1 MHGYSS
7 LRKMWSRKWILNKR
21 NGKSKEQIK
30 YTNMKKYMISFLM
43 LCLGYA
49 GMMKAANTDISTLD
63 NIIYVEPFNA
73 AAGSQVQMSI
83 KMKNSAAIRGF
94 QFDLFLPDGVT
105 AVKSAKGKIL
115 ASLTESRLPLEDEH
129 TLTLSEQG
137 DGSIRFLCGSLA
149 DETFTGTDGEIATL
163 TINIDGGVANG
174 DYPVFLKNMKLTET
188 DISKYYETE
197 SLETTLTVGG
207 VSYTVL
213 DETSTVAPVAA
224 TGVNVKVKRTIN
236 ANEWSTICLPFA
248 MSEEQ
253 VKAAFGNDVELKNF
267 SSWSSET
274 NTDDEII
281 SINVGFTSV
290 SAIEAN
296 HPYVIKVSTAISEF
310 TVDGVDID
318 PADAEVVVGKGKTKG
333 TFYGNYVAGTA
344 VPEENLFISGNK
356 FYYSTGS
363 TTIKAFRGYFELK
376 DVLDSYYDEAP
387 SSVVFDFGDVTGIQK
402 VSAQG
407 QNDGI
412 YYDLSGRRVEKP
424 SKGVFIVNGKKVIIK

>member
-1 MHGYSS
+1 MRKTFLS
-7 LRKMWSRKWILNKR
+7 LLALIAMGTTAFAGEKPVIAVADVDVLPGETVWASVNLTD
-21 NGKSKEQIK
+21 GKADTYTAMTLYAQIPMELVP
-30 YTNMKKYMISFLM
+30 YID
-43 LCLGYA
+43 
-49 GMMKAANTDISTLD
+49 DIGCT
-63 NIIYVEPFNA
+63 VNA
-73 AAGSQVQMSI
+73 AWEGTSFSYNLDPQTGIATIPFASSNVIPGSSV
-83 KMKNSAAIRGF
+83 N
-94 QFDLFLPDGVT
+94 DLVKVKLKLKAT
-105 AVKSAKGKIL
+105 APLGEY
-115 ASLTESRLPLEDEH
+115 SLT
-129 TLTLSEQG
+129 
-137 DGSIRFLCGSLA
+137 
-149 DETFTGTDGEIATL
+149 
-163 TINIDGGVANG
+163 
-174 DYPVFLKNMKLTET
+174 LKN
-188 DISKYYETE
+188 
-197 SLETTLTVGG
+197 TLFEYNSSDKDYADDVTFKVN
-207 VSYTVL
+207 VVNFLVL

-274 NTDDEII
+274 NIDDEIV

-387 SSVVFDFGDVTGIQK
+387 SRVVFDFGDVTGIQK
-402 VSAQG
+402 ISAQG

>member
-1 MHGYSS
+1 MRKTFLS
-7 LRKMWSRKWILNKR
+7 LLALIAMGTTAFAGEKPVIAVADVDVLPGETAWASVNLTD
-21 NGKSKEQIK
+21 GKADTYTAMTLYAQIPMELVP
-30 YTNMKKYMISFLM
+30 YID
-43 LCLGYA
+43 
-49 GMMKAANTDISTLD
+49 DIGCT
-63 NIIYVEPFNA
+63 VNA
-73 AAGSQVQMSI
+73 AWEGTSFSYNLDPQTGIATIPFASSNVIPGSSV
-83 KMKNSAAIRGF
+83 N
-94 QFDLFLPDGVT
+94 DLVKVKLKLKAT
-105 AVKSAKGKIL
+105 APLGEY
-115 ASLTESRLPLEDEH
+115 SLT
-129 TLTLSEQG
+129 
-137 DGSIRFLCGSLA
+137 
-149 DETFTGTDGEIATL
+149 
-163 TINIDGGVANG
+163 
-174 DYPVFLKNMKLTET
+174 LKN
-188 DISKYYETE
+188 
-197 SLETTLTVGG
+197 TLFEYNSSDKDYADDVTFKVN
-207 VSYTVL
+207 VVNFLVL

-253 VKAAFGNDVELKNF
+253 VKAAFGNDVELKDF
-267 SSWSSET
+267 SSWSSEK

-333 TFYGNYVAGTA
+333 TFYGNYVAGTE

-387 SSVVFDFGDVTGIQK
+387 SRVVFDFGDVTGIQK

>member
-1 MHGYSS
+1 MKRTFLSLLALIAMGSS
-7 LRKMWSRKWILNKR
+7 VMAGDKPVISVADVEALPGEKVSFSVNLVD
-21 NGKSKEQIK
+21 GKADIYTAMTLYAYFPTEGFTTEGATVSSAWEGATFAVGDVGAKEPGLATIPFASANAIPGSAVDNLV
-30 YTNMKKYMISFLM
+30 TISFTVASSVA
-43 LCLGYA
+43 LGEYDVTLKGTMFEYNSSDKDYA
-49 GMMKAANTDISTLD
+49 DD
-63 NIIYVEPFNA
+63 
-73 AAGSQVQMSI
+73 
-83 KMKNSAAIRGF
+83 
-94 QFDLFLPDGVT
+94 VT
-105 AVKSAKGKIL
+105 FKVKVVNV
-115 ASLTESRLPLEDEH
+115 H
-129 TLTLSEQG
+129 
-137 DGSIRFLCGSLA
+137 
-149 DETFTGTDGEIATL
+149 
-163 TINIDGGVANG
+163 NV
-174 DYPVFLKNMKLTET
+174 
-188 DISKYYETE
+188 
-197 SLETTLTVGG
+197 
-207 VSYTVL
+207 VL
-213 DETSTVAPVAA
+213 DENATVAPVAA

-253 VKAAFGNDVELKNF
+253 VKAAFGNDVELKDF
-267 SSWSSET
+267 SSWSSEK

-333 TFYGNYVAGTA
+333 TFYGNYVAGTE

-387 SSVVFDFGDVTGIQK
+387 SRVVFDFGDVTGIQK

>member
-1 MHGYSS
+1 MRKTFLS
-7 LRKMWSRKWILNKR
+7 LFALIAMGTTAFAGEKPVIAVADVDVLPGETVWASVNLTD
-21 NGKSKEQIK
+21 GKADTYTAMTLYAQIPMELVP
-30 YTNMKKYMISFLM
+30 YID
-43 LCLGYA
+43 
-49 GMMKAANTDISTLD
+49 DIGCT
-63 NIIYVEPFNA
+63 VNA
-73 AAGSQVQMSI
+73 AWEGTSFSYNLDKQTGVATIPFASSNVIPGSSV
-83 KMKNSAAIRGF
+83 N
-94 QFDLFLPDGVT
+94 DLVKVKLKLKAT
-105 AVKSAKGKIL
+105 APLGEY
-115 ASLTESRLPLEDEH
+115 SLT
-129 TLTLSEQG
+129 
-137 DGSIRFLCGSLA
+137 
-149 DETFTGTDGEIATL
+149 
-163 TINIDGGVANG
+163 
-174 DYPVFLKNMKLTET
+174 LKN
-188 DISKYYETE
+188 
-197 SLETTLTVGG
+197 TLFEYNSSDKDYADDVTFKVN
-207 VSYTVL
+207 VVNFLVL

-274 NTDDEII
+274 NIDDEIV

-333 TFYGNYVAGTA
+333 TFYGNYVAGTE

-387 SSVVFDFGDVTGIQK
+387 SRVVFDFGDVTGIQK
-402 VSAQG
+402 ISAQG

>member
-1 MHGYSS
+1 
-7 LRKMWSRKWILNKR
+7 
-21 NGKSKEQIK
+21 
-30 YTNMKKYMISFLM
+30 MKKTFLSLFALIAM
-43 LCLGYA
+43 GTTAFAGEKPVIAVADVDVLPGETVWASVNLTDGKADTYTAMTLYA
-49 GMMKAANTDISTLD
+49 QIPMELVPYIDDIGCT
-63 NIIYVEPFNA
+63 VNA
-73 AAGSQVQMSI
+73 AWEGTSFSYNLDTQTGIATIPFASSNVIPGSSV
-83 KMKNSAAIRGF
+83 N
-94 QFDLFLPDGVT
+94 DLVKVKLKLKAT
-105 AVKSAKGKIL
+105 APLGEY
-115 ASLTESRLPLEDEH
+115 SLT
-129 TLTLSEQG
+129 
-137 DGSIRFLCGSLA
+137 
-149 DETFTGTDGEIATL
+149 
-163 TINIDGGVANG
+163 
-174 DYPVFLKNMKLTET
+174 LKN
-188 DISKYYETE
+188 
-197 SLETTLTVGG
+197 TLFEYNSSDKDYADDVTFKVN
-207 VSYTVL
+207 VVNFLVL

-274 NTDDEII
+274 NIDDEIV

-290 SAIEAN
+290 NAIEAN

-310 TVDGVDID
+310 TVDGVDIA

-387 SSVVFDFGDVTGIQK
+387 SRVVFDFGDVTGIQK
-402 VSAQG
+402 ISAQG

>member
-1 MHGYSS
+1 MRKTFLS
-7 LRKMWSRKWILNKR
+7 LFALIAMGTTAFAGEKPVIAVADVDVLPGETAWASVNLTD
-21 NGKSKEQIK
+21 GKADTYTAMTLYAQIPMELVP
-30 YTNMKKYMISFLM
+30 YIDEIGCT
-43 LCLGYA
+43 
-49 GMMKAANTDISTLD
+49 
-63 NIIYVEPFNA
+63 VNA
-73 AAGSQVQMSI
+73 AWEGTSFSYNLDPQTGIATIPFASSNVIPGSSV
-83 KMKNSAAIRGF
+83 N
-94 QFDLFLPDGVT
+94 DLVKVKLKLKAT
-105 AVKSAKGKIL
+105 APLGEY
-115 ASLTESRLPLEDEH
+115 SLT
-129 TLTLSEQG
+129 
-137 DGSIRFLCGSLA
+137 
-149 DETFTGTDGEIATL
+149 
-163 TINIDGGVANG
+163 
-174 DYPVFLKNMKLTET
+174 LKN
-188 DISKYYETE
+188 
-197 SLETTLTVGG
+197 TLFEYNSSDKDYADDVTFKVN
-207 VSYTVL
+207 VVNFLVL

-253 VKAAFGNDVELKNF
+253 VKAAFGNDVELKDF

-274 NTDDEII
+274 NIDDEIV

-333 TFYGNYVAGTA
+333 TFYGNYVAGTE

-387 SSVVFDFGDVTGIQK
+387 SRVVFDFGDVTGIQK

>member
-1 MHGYSS
+1 MIGNIFKLYINNIMRKTFLS
-7 LRKMWSRKWILNKR
+7 LLALIAMGTTAFAGEKPVIAVADVDVLPGETAWASVNLTD
-21 NGKSKEQIK
+21 GKADTYTAMTLYAQIPMELVP
-30 YTNMKKYMISFLM
+30 YID
-43 LCLGYA
+43 
-49 GMMKAANTDISTLD
+49 DIGCT
-63 NIIYVEPFNA
+63 VNA
-73 AAGSQVQMSI
+73 AWEGTSFSYNLDPQTGIATIPFASSNVIPGSSV
-83 KMKNSAAIRGF
+83 N
-94 QFDLFLPDGVT
+94 DLVKVKLKLKAT
-105 AVKSAKGKIL
+105 APLGEY
-115 ASLTESRLPLEDEH
+115 SLT
-129 TLTLSEQG
+129 
-137 DGSIRFLCGSLA
+137 
-149 DETFTGTDGEIATL
+149 
-163 TINIDGGVANG
+163 
-174 DYPVFLKNMKLTET
+174 LKN
-188 DISKYYETE
+188 
-197 SLETTLTVGG
+197 TLFEYNSSDKDYADDVTFKVN
-207 VSYTVL
+207 VVNFLVL

-387 SSVVFDFGDVTGIQK
+387 SRVVFDFGDVTGIQK

-407 QNDGI
+407 QNDGV

>member
-1 MHGYSS
+1 MIGNIFKLYINNIMRKTFLS
-7 LRKMWSRKWILNKR
+7 LLALIAMGTTAFAGEKPVIAVADVDVLPGETAWASVNLTD
-21 NGKSKEQIK
+21 GKADTYTAMTLYAQIPMELVP
-30 YTNMKKYMISFLM
+30 YID
-43 LCLGYA
+43 
-49 GMMKAANTDISTLD
+49 DIGCT
-63 NIIYVEPFNA
+63 VNA
-73 AAGSQVQMSI
+73 AWEGTSFSYNLDPQTGIATIPFASSNVIPGSSV
-83 KMKNSAAIRGF
+83 N
-94 QFDLFLPDGVT
+94 DLVKVKLKLKAT
-105 AVKSAKGKIL
+105 APLGEY
-115 ASLTESRLPLEDEH
+115 SLT
-129 TLTLSEQG
+129 
-137 DGSIRFLCGSLA
+137 
-149 DETFTGTDGEIATL
+149 
-163 TINIDGGVANG
+163 
-174 DYPVFLKNMKLTET
+174 LKN
-188 DISKYYETE
+188 
-197 SLETTLTVGG
+197 TLFEYNSSDKDYADDVTFKVN
-207 VSYTVL
+207 VVNFLVL

-274 NTDDEII
+274 NIDDEIV

-333 TFYGNYVAGTA
+333 TFYGNYVAGTE

-387 SSVVFDFGDVTGIQK
+387 SRVVFDFGDVTGIQK
-402 VSAQG
+402 ISAQG

>member
-1 MHGYSS
+1 MIGNIFKLYINNIMKKTFLSLFALIAMGTTAFAGEKPVIAVADVDVLPGETVWASVNLTDGKADTYTAMTLYAQIPMELVPYIDDIGCTVNAAWEGTSFSYNLDKQTGVATIPFASSNVIPGSS
-7 LRKMWSRKWILNKR
+7 LNDLVKVKLKLNAKAP
-21 NGKSKEQIK
+21 
-30 YTNMKKYMISFLM
+30 
-43 LCLGYA
+43 LGEY
-49 GMMKAANTDISTLD
+49 
-63 NIIYVEPFNA
+63 
-73 AAGSQVQMSI
+73 
-83 KMKNSAAIRGF
+83 
-94 QFDLFLPDGVT
+94 
-105 AVKSAKGKIL
+105 
-115 ASLTESRLPLEDEH
+115 SLT
-129 TLTLSEQG
+129 
-137 DGSIRFLCGSLA
+137 
-149 DETFTGTDGEIATL
+149 
-163 TINIDGGVANG
+163 
-174 DYPVFLKNMKLTET
+174 LKN
-188 DISKYYETE
+188 
-197 SLETTLTVGG
+197 TLFEYNSSDKDYADDVTFKVN
-207 VSYTVL
+207 VVNFLVL

-224 TGVNVKVKRTIN
+224 KGVNVKVKRTIN

-274 NTDDEII
+274 NTDDEIV

-290 SAIEAN
+290 NAIEAN

-318 PADAEVVVGKGKTKG
+318 PDDAEVVVGKGKTKG

-344 VPEENLFISGNK
+344 VPEEHLFISGNK

-363 TTIKAFRGYFELK
+363 TTIKAFRGYFELR
-376 DVLDSYYDEAP
+376 DVLESYYDEAP
-387 SSVVFDFGDVTGIQK
+387 SRVVFDFGDVTGIQK
-402 VSAQG
+402 ISAQG

>member
-1 MHGYSS
+1 MRKTFLS
-7 LRKMWSRKWILNKR
+7 LLALIAMGTTAFAGEKPVIAVADVDVLPGETAWASVNLTD
-21 NGKSKEQIK
+21 GKADTYTAMTLYAQIPMELVP
-30 YTNMKKYMISFLM
+30 YID
-43 LCLGYA
+43 
-49 GMMKAANTDISTLD
+49 DIGCT
-63 NIIYVEPFNA
+63 VNA
-73 AAGSQVQMSI
+73 AWEGTSFSYNLDPQTGIATIPFASSNVIPGSSV
-83 KMKNSAAIRGF
+83 N
-94 QFDLFLPDGVT
+94 DLVKVKLKLKAT
-105 AVKSAKGKIL
+105 APLGEY
-115 ASLTESRLPLEDEH
+115 SLT
-129 TLTLSEQG
+129 
-137 DGSIRFLCGSLA
+137 
-149 DETFTGTDGEIATL
+149 
-163 TINIDGGVANG
+163 
-174 DYPVFLKNMKLTET
+174 LKN
-188 DISKYYETE
+188 
-197 SLETTLTVGG
+197 TLFEYNSSDKDYADDVTFKVN
-207 VSYTVL
+207 VVNFLVL

-274 NTDDEII
+274 NIDDEIV

-333 TFYGNYVAGTA
+333 TFYGNYVAGTE

-387 SSVVFDFGDVTGIQK
+387 SRVVFDFGDVTGIQK
-402 VSAQG
+402 ISAQG

>member
-1 MHGYSS
+1 MKKTFLSLLALIAMGTTAFAGEKPVIAVADVDVLPGETAWASVNLTDGKADTYTAMTLYAQIPMELVPYIDDIGCTVNAAWEGTSFSYNLDPQTGIATIPFASSNVIPGSS
-7 LRKMWSRKWILNKR
+7 LNDLVKVKLKL
-21 NGKSKEQIK
+21 KA
-30 YTNMKKYMISFLM
+30 TTP
-43 LCLGYA
+43 LGEY
-49 GMMKAANTDISTLD
+49 
-63 NIIYVEPFNA
+63 
-73 AAGSQVQMSI
+73 
-83 KMKNSAAIRGF
+83 
-94 QFDLFLPDGVT
+94 
-105 AVKSAKGKIL
+105 
-115 ASLTESRLPLEDEH
+115 SLT
-129 TLTLSEQG
+129 
-137 DGSIRFLCGSLA
+137 
-149 DETFTGTDGEIATL
+149 
-163 TINIDGGVANG
+163 
-174 DYPVFLKNMKLTET
+174 LKN
-188 DISKYYETE
+188 
-197 SLETTLTVGG
+197 TLFEYNSSDKDYADDVTFKVN
-207 VSYTVL
+207 VVNFLVL

-274 NTDDEII
+274 NIDDEIV

-290 SAIEAN
+290 NAIEAN

-333 TFYGNYVAGTA
+333 TFYGNYVAGTE

-387 SSVVFDFGDVTGIQK
+387 SRVVFDFGDVTGIQK
-402 VSAQG
+402 ISAQG

>member
-1 MHGYSS
+1 MRKTLLSLFALIAMGTTAFAGEKPVIAVADVDVLPGETVWASVNLTDGKADTYTAMTLYAQIPMELVPYIDDIGCTVNAAWEGTSFSYNLDPKTGIATIPFASSNVIPGSS
-7 LRKMWSRKWILNKR
+7 LNDLVKVKLKL
-21 NGKSKEQIK
+21 KA
-30 YTNMKKYMISFLM
+30 TAP
-43 LCLGYA
+43 LGEY
-49 GMMKAANTDISTLD
+49 
-63 NIIYVEPFNA
+63 
-73 AAGSQVQMSI
+73 
-83 KMKNSAAIRGF
+83 
-94 QFDLFLPDGVT
+94 
-105 AVKSAKGKIL
+105 
-115 ASLTESRLPLEDEH
+115 SLT
-129 TLTLSEQG
+129 
-137 DGSIRFLCGSLA
+137 
-149 DETFTGTDGEIATL
+149 
-163 TINIDGGVANG
+163 
-174 DYPVFLKNMKLTET
+174 LKN
-188 DISKYYETE
+188 
-197 SLETTLTVGG
+197 TLFEYNSSDKDYADDVTFKVN
-207 VSYTVL
+207 VVNFLVL

-248 MSEEQ
+248 MSEAQ

-274 NTDDEII
+274 NIDDEII

-333 TFYGNYVAGTA
+333 TFYGNYVAGTE

-387 SSVVFDFGDVTGIQK
+387 SRVVFDFGDVTGIQK

-407 QNDGI
+407 KNDGI

>member
-1 MHGYSS
+1 MIGNIFKLYINNIMRKTFLS
-7 LRKMWSRKWILNKR
+7 LFALIAMGTTAFAGEKPVIAVADVDVLPGETAWASVNLTD
-21 NGKSKEQIK
+21 GKADTYTAMTLYAQIPMELVP
-30 YTNMKKYMISFLM
+30 YID
-43 LCLGYA
+43 
-49 GMMKAANTDISTLD
+49 DIGCT
-63 NIIYVEPFNA
+63 VNA
-73 AAGSQVQMSI
+73 AWEGTSFSYNLDPQTGIATIPFASSNVIPGSSV
-83 KMKNSAAIRGF
+83 N
-94 QFDLFLPDGVT
+94 DLVKVKLKLKAT
-105 AVKSAKGKIL
+105 APLGEY
-115 ASLTESRLPLEDEH
+115 SLT
-129 TLTLSEQG
+129 
-137 DGSIRFLCGSLA
+137 
-149 DETFTGTDGEIATL
+149 
-163 TINIDGGVANG
+163 
-174 DYPVFLKNMKLTET
+174 LKN
-188 DISKYYETE
+188 
-197 SLETTLTVGG
+197 TLFEYNSSDKDYADDVTFKVN
-207 VSYTVL
+207 VVNFLVL

-248 MSEEQ
+248 MSEAQ

-274 NTDDEII
+274 NIDDEIV

-333 TFYGNYVAGTA
+333 TFYGNYVAGTE

-387 SSVVFDFGDVTGIQK
+387 SRVVFDFGDVTGIQK

>member
-1 MHGYSS
+1 MKRTFLSLLALIAMGSS
-7 LRKMWSRKWILNKR
+7 VMAGDKPVISVADVEALPGEKVSFSVNLVD
-21 NGKSKEQIK
+21 GKADIYTAMTLYAYFPTEGFTTEGATVSSAWEGATFAVGDVGAKEPGLATIPFASANAIPGSAVDNLV
-30 YTNMKKYMISFLM
+30 TISFTVASSVA
-43 LCLGYA
+43 LGEYDVTLKGTMFEYNSSDKDYA
-49 GMMKAANTDISTLD
+49 DD
-63 NIIYVEPFNA
+63 
-73 AAGSQVQMSI
+73 
-83 KMKNSAAIRGF
+83 
-94 QFDLFLPDGVT
+94 VT
-105 AVKSAKGKIL
+105 FKVKVVNV
-115 ASLTESRLPLEDEH
+115 H
-129 TLTLSEQG
+129 
-137 DGSIRFLCGSLA
+137 
-149 DETFTGTDGEIATL
+149 
-163 TINIDGGVANG
+163 NV
-174 DYPVFLKNMKLTET
+174 
-188 DISKYYETE
+188 
-197 SLETTLTVGG
+197 
-207 VSYTVL
+207 VL
-213 DETSTVAPVAA
+213 DENATVAPVAA

-248 MSEEQ
+248 MSEAQ

-274 NTDDEII
+274 NIDDEIV

-387 SSVVFDFGDVTGIQK
+387 SRVVFDFGDVTGIQK

>member
-1 MHGYSS
+1 MRKTFLS
-7 LRKMWSRKWILNKR
+7 LLALIAMGTTAFAGEKPVIAVADVDVLPGETVWASVNLTD
-21 NGKSKEQIK
+21 GKADTYTAMTLYAQIPMELVP
-30 YTNMKKYMISFLM
+30 YID
-43 LCLGYA
+43 
-49 GMMKAANTDISTLD
+49 DIGCT
-63 NIIYVEPFNA
+63 VNA
-73 AAGSQVQMSI
+73 AWEGTSFSYNLDPQTGIATIPFASSNVIPGSSV
-83 KMKNSAAIRGF
+83 N
-94 QFDLFLPDGVT
+94 DLVKVKLKLKAT
-105 AVKSAKGKIL
+105 APLGEY
-115 ASLTESRLPLEDEH
+115 SLT
-129 TLTLSEQG
+129 
-137 DGSIRFLCGSLA
+137 
-149 DETFTGTDGEIATL
+149 
-163 TINIDGGVANG
+163 
-174 DYPVFLKNMKLTET
+174 LKN
-188 DISKYYETE
+188 
-197 SLETTLTVGG
+197 TLFEYNSSDKDYADDVTFKVN
-207 VSYTVL
+207 VVNFLVL

-274 NTDDEII
+274 NTDDEIV

-310 TVDGVDID
+310 TVDGVDIA

-333 TFYGNYVAGTA
+333 TFYGNYVAGTE

-387 SSVVFDFGDVTGIQK
+387 SRVVFDFGDVTGIQK

-407 QNDGI
+407 QNDGV

>member
-1 MHGYSS
+1 MIGNIFKLYINNIMKKTFLSLFALIAMGTTAFAGEKPVIAVPDVDVLPGETAWASVNLTDGKADTYTAMTLYAQIPMELVPYIDDIGCTVNAAWEGTSFSYNLDPKTGIATIPFASSNVIPGSS
-7 LRKMWSRKWILNKR
+7 LNDLVKVKLKL
-21 NGKSKEQIK
+21 KA
-30 YTNMKKYMISFLM
+30 TAP
-43 LCLGYA
+43 LGEY
-49 GMMKAANTDISTLD
+49 
-63 NIIYVEPFNA
+63 
-73 AAGSQVQMSI
+73 
-83 KMKNSAAIRGF
+83 
-94 QFDLFLPDGVT
+94 
-105 AVKSAKGKIL
+105 
-115 ASLTESRLPLEDEH
+115 SLT
-129 TLTLSEQG
+129 
-137 DGSIRFLCGSLA
+137 
-149 DETFTGTDGEIATL
+149 
-163 TINIDGGVANG
+163 
-174 DYPVFLKNMKLTET
+174 LKN
-188 DISKYYETE
+188 
-197 SLETTLTVGG
+197 TLFEYNSSDKDYADDVTFKVN
-207 VSYTVL
+207 VVNFLVL

-274 NTDDEII
+274 NIDDEIV

-333 TFYGNYVAGTA
+333 TFYGNYVAGTE

-387 SSVVFDFGDVTGIQK
+387 SRVVFDFGDVTGIQK

>member
-1 MHGYSS
+1 MIGNIFKHYINNIMRKTFLSLLALIAMGTTAFAGEKPVIAVADVDVLPGETVWASVNLTDGKADTYTAMTLYAQIPMELVPYIDDIGCTVNAAWEGTSFSYNLDPKTGIATIPFASSNVIPGSS
-7 LRKMWSRKWILNKR
+7 LNDLVKVKLKL
-21 NGKSKEQIK
+21 KA
-30 YTNMKKYMISFLM
+30 TAP
-43 LCLGYA
+43 LGEY
-49 GMMKAANTDISTLD
+49 
-63 NIIYVEPFNA
+63 
-73 AAGSQVQMSI
+73 
-83 KMKNSAAIRGF
+83 
-94 QFDLFLPDGVT
+94 
-105 AVKSAKGKIL
+105 
-115 ASLTESRLPLEDEH
+115 SLT
-129 TLTLSEQG
+129 
-137 DGSIRFLCGSLA
+137 
-149 DETFTGTDGEIATL
+149 
-163 TINIDGGVANG
+163 
-174 DYPVFLKNMKLTET
+174 LKN
-188 DISKYYETE
+188 
-197 SLETTLTVGG
+197 TLFEYNSSDKDYADDVTFKVN
-207 VSYTVL
+207 VVNFLVL

-274 NTDDEII
+274 NIDDEIV

-333 TFYGNYVAGTA
+333 TFYGNYVAGTE

-387 SSVVFDFGDVTGIQK
+387 SRVVFDFGDVTGIQK
-402 VSAQG
+402 ISAQG

>member
-1 MHGYSS
+1 MIGNIFKLY
-7 LRKMWSRKWILNKR
+7 IN
-21 NGKSKEQIK
+21 NI
-30 YTNMKKYMISFLM
+30 MKKTFLSLFALIAM
-43 LCLGYA
+43 GTTAFAGEKPVIAVADVDVLPGETAWASVNLTDGKADTYTAMTLYA
-49 GMMKAANTDISTLD
+49 QIPMELVPYIDDIGCT
-63 NIIYVEPFNA
+63 VNA
-73 AAGSQVQMSI
+73 AWEGTSFSYNLDPQTGIATIPFASSNVIPGSSV
-83 KMKNSAAIRGF
+83 N
-94 QFDLFLPDGVT
+94 DLVKVKLKLKAT
-105 AVKSAKGKIL
+105 APLGEY
-115 ASLTESRLPLEDEH
+115 SLT
-129 TLTLSEQG
+129 
-137 DGSIRFLCGSLA
+137 
-149 DETFTGTDGEIATL
+149 
-163 TINIDGGVANG
+163 
-174 DYPVFLKNMKLTET
+174 LKN
-188 DISKYYETE
+188 
-197 SLETTLTVGG
+197 TLFEYNSSDKDYADDVTFKVN
-207 VSYTVL
+207 VVNFLVL

-274 NTDDEII
+274 NIDDEIV

-333 TFYGNYVAGTA
+333 TFYGNYVAGTE

-387 SSVVFDFGDVTGIQK
+387 SRVVFDFGDVTGIQK
-402 VSAQG
+402 ISAQG
-407 QNDGI
+407 QNDRI

>member
-1 MHGYSS
+1 MKKTFLNLFALIAMGTTAFAGEKPVIAVPDVDVLPGETVWASVNLTDGKADTYTAMTLYAQIPMELVPYIDEIGCTVNAAWEGTSFSYNLDPMTGIATIPFASSNVIPGSS
-7 LRKMWSRKWILNKR
+7 LNDLVKVKLKL
-21 NGKSKEQIK
+21 KA
-30 YTNMKKYMISFLM
+30 TAP
-43 LCLGYA
+43 LGEY
-49 GMMKAANTDISTLD
+49 
-63 NIIYVEPFNA
+63 
-73 AAGSQVQMSI
+73 
-83 KMKNSAAIRGF
+83 
-94 QFDLFLPDGVT
+94 
-105 AVKSAKGKIL
+105 
-115 ASLTESRLPLEDEH
+115 SLT
-129 TLTLSEQG
+129 
-137 DGSIRFLCGSLA
+137 
-149 DETFTGTDGEIATL
+149 
-163 TINIDGGVANG
+163 
-174 DYPVFLKNMKLTET
+174 LKN
-188 DISKYYETE
+188 
-197 SLETTLTVGG
+197 TLFEYNSSDKDYADDVTFKVN
-207 VSYTVL
+207 VVNFLVL

-274 NTDDEII
+274 NIDDEIV

-333 TFYGNYVAGTA
+333 TFYGNYVAGTE

-387 SSVVFDFGDVTGIQK
+387 SRVVFDFGDVTGIQK
-402 VSAQG
+402 ISAQG

>member
-1 MHGYSS
+1 MRKTFLS
-7 LRKMWSRKWILNKR
+7 LFALIAMGTTAFAGEKPVIAVADVDVLPGETVWASVNLTD
-21 NGKSKEQIK
+21 GKADTYTAMTLYAQIPMELVP
-30 YTNMKKYMISFLM
+30 YID
-43 LCLGYA
+43 
-49 GMMKAANTDISTLD
+49 DIGCT
-63 NIIYVEPFNA
+63 VNA
-73 AAGSQVQMSI
+73 AWEGTSFSYNLDPQTGIATIPFASSNVIPGSSV
-83 KMKNSAAIRGF
+83 N
-94 QFDLFLPDGVT
+94 DLVKVKLKLKAT
-105 AVKSAKGKIL
+105 APLGEY
-115 ASLTESRLPLEDEH
+115 SLT
-129 TLTLSEQG
+129 
-137 DGSIRFLCGSLA
+137 
-149 DETFTGTDGEIATL
+149 
-163 TINIDGGVANG
+163 
-174 DYPVFLKNMKLTET
+174 LKN
-188 DISKYYETE
+188 
-197 SLETTLTVGG
+197 TLFEYNSSDKDYADDVTFKVN
-207 VSYTVL
+207 VVNFLVL

-274 NTDDEII
+274 NIDDEIV

-318 PADAEVVVGKGKTKG
+318 PADAEVVVGKGKTKS
-333 TFYGNYVAGTA
+333 TFYGNYVAGTE

-387 SSVVFDFGDVTGIQK
+387 SRVVFDFGDVTGIQK
-402 VSAQG
+402 ISAQG

>member
-1 MHGYSS
+1 MIGNIFKLYINNIMKKTFLSLFALIAMGTTAFAGEKPVIAVEDVDVLPGETAWASVNLTDGKADTYTAMTLYAQIPMELVPFIDEIGCTVNAAWEGTSFSYNLDPKTGIATIPFASSNVIPGSS
-7 LRKMWSRKWILNKR
+7 LNDLVKVKLKL
-21 NGKSKEQIK
+21 KA
-30 YTNMKKYMISFLM
+30 TAP
-43 LCLGYA
+43 LGEY
-49 GMMKAANTDISTLD
+49 
-63 NIIYVEPFNA
+63 
-73 AAGSQVQMSI
+73 
-83 KMKNSAAIRGF
+83 
-94 QFDLFLPDGVT
+94 
-105 AVKSAKGKIL
+105 
-115 ASLTESRLPLEDEH
+115 SLT
-129 TLTLSEQG
+129 
-137 DGSIRFLCGSLA
+137 
-149 DETFTGTDGEIATL
+149 
-163 TINIDGGVANG
+163 
-174 DYPVFLKNMKLTET
+174 LKN
-188 DISKYYETE
+188 
-197 SLETTLTVGG
+197 TLFEYNSSDKDYADDVTFKVN
-207 VSYTVL
+207 VVNFLVL

-224 TGVNVKVKRTIN
+224 KGVNVKVKRTIN

-274 NTDDEII
+274 NTDDEIV

-310 TVDGVDID
+310 TVDGVNID
-318 PADAEVVVGKGKTKG
+318 PDDAEVVVGKGKTKG

-363 TTIKAFRGYFELK
+363 TTIKAFRGYFELR
-376 DVLDSYYDEAP
+376 DVLESYYDEAP
-387 SSVVFDFGDVTGIQK
+387 SRVVFDFGDVTGIQK
-402 VSAQG
+402 ISAQG

>member
-1 MHGYSS
+1 MKKTFLSLFALIAMGTTAFAGEKPVIAVADVDVLPGETVWASVNLTDGKADTYTAMTLYAQIPMELVPYIDDIGCTVNAAWEGTSFSCNLDLKTGIATIPFASSNVIPGSS
-7 LRKMWSRKWILNKR
+7 LNDLVKVKLKL
-21 NGKSKEQIK
+21 KA
-30 YTNMKKYMISFLM
+30 TAP
-43 LCLGYA
+43 LGEY
-49 GMMKAANTDISTLD
+49 
-63 NIIYVEPFNA
+63 
-73 AAGSQVQMSI
+73 
-83 KMKNSAAIRGF
+83 
-94 QFDLFLPDGVT
+94 
-105 AVKSAKGKIL
+105 
-115 ASLTESRLPLEDEH
+115 SLT
-129 TLTLSEQG
+129 
-137 DGSIRFLCGSLA
+137 
-149 DETFTGTDGEIATL
+149 
-163 TINIDGGVANG
+163 
-174 DYPVFLKNMKLTET
+174 LKN
-188 DISKYYETE
+188 
-197 SLETTLTVGG
+197 TLFEYNSSDKDYADDVTFKVN
-207 VSYTVL
+207 VVNFLVL

-267 SSWSSET
+267 SSWSSEK

-376 DVLDSYYDEAP
+376 DVLESYYDEAP
-387 SSVVFDFGDVTGIQK
+387 SRVVFDFGDVTGIQK
-402 VSAQG
+402 ISAQG
-407 QNDGI
+407 QNDRI

-424 SKGVFIVNGKKVIIK
+424 TKGIYIVNGKKVIIK

>member
-1 MHGYSS
+1 MSCRARQHGLPSTIPFASSNVIPGSS
-7 LRKMWSRKWILNKR
+7 LNDLVKVKLKL
-21 NGKSKEQIK
+21 KA
-30 YTNMKKYMISFLM
+30 TAP
-43 LCLGYA
+43 LGEY
-49 GMMKAANTDISTLD
+49 
-63 NIIYVEPFNA
+63 
-73 AAGSQVQMSI
+73 
-83 KMKNSAAIRGF
+83 
-94 QFDLFLPDGVT
+94 
-105 AVKSAKGKIL
+105 
-115 ASLTESRLPLEDEH
+115 SLT
-129 TLTLSEQG
+129 
-137 DGSIRFLCGSLA
+137 
-149 DETFTGTDGEIATL
+149 
-163 TINIDGGVANG
+163 
-174 DYPVFLKNMKLTET
+174 LKN
-188 DISKYYETE
+188 
-197 SLETTLTVGG
+197 TLFEYNSSDKDYADDVTFKVN
-207 VSYTVL
+207 VVNFLVL

-248 MSEEQ
+248 MSEAQ

-274 NTDDEII
+274 NIDDEIV

-333 TFYGNYVAGTA
+333 TFYGNYVAGTE

-356 FYYSTGS
+356 FHYSTGS

-387 SSVVFDFGDVTGIQK
+387 SRVVFDFGDVTGIQK

>member
-1 MHGYSS
+1 LIGNIFKLYINNIMRKTFLSLLALIAMGTTAFAGEKPVIAVADVDVLPGETVWASVNLTDGKADTYTAMTLYAQIPMELVPYIDDIGCTVNAAWEGTSFSYNLDPKTGIATIPFASSNVIPGSS
-7 LRKMWSRKWILNKR
+7 LNDLVKVKLKL
-21 NGKSKEQIK
+21 KA
-30 YTNMKKYMISFLM
+30 TAP
-43 LCLGYA
+43 LGEY
-49 GMMKAANTDISTLD
+49 
-63 NIIYVEPFNA
+63 
-73 AAGSQVQMSI
+73 
-83 KMKNSAAIRGF
+83 
-94 QFDLFLPDGVT
+94 
-105 AVKSAKGKIL
+105 
-115 ASLTESRLPLEDEH
+115 SLT
-129 TLTLSEQG
+129 
-137 DGSIRFLCGSLA
+137 
-149 DETFTGTDGEIATL
+149 
-163 TINIDGGVANG
+163 
-174 DYPVFLKNMKLTET
+174 LKN
-188 DISKYYETE
+188 
-197 SLETTLTVGG
+197 TLFEYNSSDKDYADDVTFKVN
-207 VSYTVL
+207 VVNFLVL

-253 VKAAFGNDVELKNF
+253 VKAAFGNDVELKDF
-267 SSWSSET
+267 SSWSSEK
-274 NTDDEII
+274 NTDDEIV

-333 TFYGNYVAGTA
+333 TFYGNYVAGTE

-387 SSVVFDFGDVTGIQK
+387 SRVVFDFGDVTGIQK
-402 VSAQG
+402 ISAQG

>member
-1 MHGYSS
+1 MIGNIFKLYINNIMRKTFLS
-7 LRKMWSRKWILNKR
+7 LLALIAMGTTAFAGEKPVIAVADVDVLPGETVWASVNLTD
-21 NGKSKEQIK
+21 GKADTYTAMTLYAQIPMELVP
-30 YTNMKKYMISFLM
+30 YID
-43 LCLGYA
+43 
-49 GMMKAANTDISTLD
+49 DIGCT
-63 NIIYVEPFNA
+63 VNA
-73 AAGSQVQMSI
+73 AWEGTSFSYNLDPQTGIATIPFASSNVIPGSSV
-83 KMKNSAAIRGF
+83 N
-94 QFDLFLPDGVT
+94 DLVKVKLKLKAT
-105 AVKSAKGKIL
+105 APLGEY
-115 ASLTESRLPLEDEH
+115 SLT
-129 TLTLSEQG
+129 
-137 DGSIRFLCGSLA
+137 
-149 DETFTGTDGEIATL
+149 
-163 TINIDGGVANG
+163 
-174 DYPVFLKNMKLTET
+174 LKN
-188 DISKYYETE
+188 
-197 SLETTLTVGG
+197 TLFEYNSSDKDYADDVTFKVN
-207 VSYTVL
+207 VVNFLVL

-274 NTDDEII
+274 NIDDEIV

-387 SSVVFDFGDVTGIQK
+387 SRVVFDFGDVTGIQK
-402 VSAQG
+402 ISAQG

>member
-1 MHGYSS
+1 MRKTFLS
-7 LRKMWSRKWILNKR
+7 LFALIAMGTTAFAGEKPVIAVADVDVLPGETAWASVNLTD
-21 NGKSKEQIK
+21 GKADTYTAMTLYAQIPMELVP
-30 YTNMKKYMISFLM
+30 YIN
-43 LCLGYA
+43 
-49 GMMKAANTDISTLD
+49 DIGCT
-63 NIIYVEPFNA
+63 VNA
-73 AAGSQVQMSI
+73 AWEGTSFSYNLDPQTGIATIPFASSNVIPGSSV
-83 KMKNSAAIRGF
+83 N
-94 QFDLFLPDGVT
+94 DLVKVKLKLKAT
-105 AVKSAKGKIL
+105 APLGEY
-115 ASLTESRLPLEDEH
+115 SLT
-129 TLTLSEQG
+129 
-137 DGSIRFLCGSLA
+137 
-149 DETFTGTDGEIATL
+149 
-163 TINIDGGVANG
+163 
-174 DYPVFLKNMKLTET
+174 LKN
-188 DISKYYETE
+188 
-197 SLETTLTVGG
+197 TLFEYNSSDKDYADDVTFKVN
-207 VSYTVL
+207 VVNFLVL

-274 NTDDEII
+274 NIDDEIV

-333 TFYGNYVAGTA
+333 TFYGNYVAGTE

-387 SSVVFDFGDVTGIQK
+387 SRVVFDFGDVTGIQK

>member
-1 MHGYSS
+1 MIGNIFKLY
-7 LRKMWSRKWILNKR
+7 IN
-21 NGKSKEQIK
+21 NI
-30 YTNMKKYMISFLM
+30 MKKTFLSLFALIAM
-43 LCLGYA
+43 GTTAFAGEKPVIAVADVDVLPGETVWASVNLTDGKADTYTAMTLYA
-49 GMMKAANTDISTLD
+49 QIPMELVPYIDDIGCT
-63 NIIYVEPFNA
+63 VNA
-73 AAGSQVQMSI
+73 AWEGTSFSYNLDPQTGIATIPFASSNVIPGSSV
-83 KMKNSAAIRGF
+83 N
-94 QFDLFLPDGVT
+94 DLVKVKLKLKAT
-105 AVKSAKGKIL
+105 APLGEY
-115 ASLTESRLPLEDEH
+115 SLT
-129 TLTLSEQG
+129 
-137 DGSIRFLCGSLA
+137 
-149 DETFTGTDGEIATL
+149 
-163 TINIDGGVANG
+163 
-174 DYPVFLKNMKLTET
+174 LKN
-188 DISKYYETE
+188 
-197 SLETTLTVGG
+197 TLFEYNSSDKDYADDVTFKVN
-207 VSYTVL
+207 VVNFLVL

-274 NTDDEII
+274 NIDDEIV

-387 SSVVFDFGDVTGIQK
+387 SRVVFDFGDVTGIQK
-402 VSAQG
+402 ISAQG

>member
-1 MHGYSS
+1 MRKTFLSLLALIAMGTTAFAGEKPVIAVADVDVLPGETVWASVNLTDGKADTYTAMTLYAQIPMELVPYIDDIGCTVNAAWEGTSFSYNLDPKTGIATIPFASSNVIPGSS
-7 LRKMWSRKWILNKR
+7 LNDLVKVKLKL
-21 NGKSKEQIK
+21 KA
-30 YTNMKKYMISFLM
+30 TAP
-43 LCLGYA
+43 LGEY
-49 GMMKAANTDISTLD
+49 
-63 NIIYVEPFNA
+63 
-73 AAGSQVQMSI
+73 
-83 KMKNSAAIRGF
+83 
-94 QFDLFLPDGVT
+94 
-105 AVKSAKGKIL
+105 
-115 ASLTESRLPLEDEH
+115 SLT
-129 TLTLSEQG
+129 
-137 DGSIRFLCGSLA
+137 
-149 DETFTGTDGEIATL
+149 
-163 TINIDGGVANG
+163 
-174 DYPVFLKNMKLTET
+174 LKN
-188 DISKYYETE
+188 
-197 SLETTLTVGG
+197 TLFEYNSSDKDYADDVTFKVN
-207 VSYTVL
+207 VVNFLVL

-253 VKAAFGNDVELKNF
+253 VKAAFGNDVELKDF
-267 SSWSSET
+267 SSWSSEK
-274 NTDDEII
+274 NTDDEIV

-333 TFYGNYVAGTA
+333 TFYGNYVAGTE

-387 SSVVFDFGDVTGIQK
+387 SRVVFDFGDVTGIQK
-402 VSAQG
+402 ISAQG